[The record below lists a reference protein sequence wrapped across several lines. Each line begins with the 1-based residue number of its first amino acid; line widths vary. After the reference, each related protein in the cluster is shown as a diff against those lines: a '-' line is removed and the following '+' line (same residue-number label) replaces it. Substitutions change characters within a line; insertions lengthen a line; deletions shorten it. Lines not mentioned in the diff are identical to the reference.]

1 MTQPMTEE
9 EKRLHRCCFTGH
21 RPEKLCRSAAGIK
34 EDLEAAI
41 RTAAAEGFTTF
52 VTGMARGVDLW
63 AGEIVIRL
71 KAEMPELKLIAAHPH
86 PNFAQRWDAD
96 WQALHAFVTANADHE
111 VTLSKGFHPGAYR
124 IRNRWMVEQ
133 AQLLISVYD
142 GGPGGTASTVRYAE
156 RRGVPIRSLWR

>member
-41 RTAAAEGFTTF
+41 RAAAAEGFTTF

-86 PNFAQRWDAD
+86 PNFAQSWDAD

-124 IRNRWMVEQ
+124 IRNRWMVDRS
-133 AQLLISVYD
+133 ALVIAVTT
-142 GGPGGTASTVRYAE
+142 GKPGGTRNTMEYARMKNVEVRE
-156 RRGVPIRSLWR
+156 IQG